1 MQKLP
6 VRKKN
11 RLQCYD
17 YAEEGCYFITVC
29 TRKKEKL
36 FWLDNQPTKAPALS
50 EAGKEV
56 CRCIEKICEIYPWIT
71 VDNYAVMPN
80 HIHLLLQVQK
90 NCGVLISTV
99 VGNLK
104 REVSKKLN
112 RSIWQKGF
120 YDHVI
125 RGEPDYR
132 EIWQYIENNPIRWS
146 EDCFFE

>member
-29 TRKKEKL
+29 THKKEKL

-50 EAGKEV
+50 EVGEEV
-56 CRCIEKICEIYPWIT
+56 CQCIRKICEIYPWIT
-71 VDNYAVMPN
+71 VDNYTVMPN

-120 YDHVI
+120 HDHVI

>member
-29 TRKKEKL
+29 TNQREKI
-36 FWLDNQPTKAPALS
+36 FWLDDQPTQTPPMS
-50 EAGKEV
+50 EAGEEV
-56 CRCIEKICEIYPWIT
+56 DQSIRRISKIYPWLT

-80 HIHLLLQVQK
+80 HIHLLLRAK
-90 NCGVLISTV
+90 ENCGVSISTV
-99 VGNLK
+99 VGSLK
-104 REVSKKLN
+104 RQVSKKLH

-125 RGEPDYR
+125 RGEQDYR